1 MNNTCRAGVIKA
13 ESQEAAGDERF
24 EAPSLFLSPLSQLS
38 FSLCVQ
44 VWLSVPLLHAVCSPA
59 HLSLAHKG
67 SLIHQVFTCSEMTV
81 SVDWHYL
88 NINL

>member
-1 MNNTCRAGVIKA
+1 MNNTCRAFFLS

-44 VWLSVPLLHAVCSPA
+44 VWLSVHLLHAVCSPA
-59 HLSLAHKG
+59 HLSLAREG
-67 SLIHQVFTCSEMTV
+67 SLIHQVFTSSEMTV